1 MIAGYDPKVARGV
14 QEQLSKLDQI
24 LEFLAD
30 APEDEECRNAQEH
43 LQSARTYLLG
53 AMPEEF
59 ELSLQMAEE
68 AVSAIRRRAVR
79 IRAEG
84 LLREVGEARPV
95 PLM

>member
-1 MIAGYDPKVARGV
+1 MVAGYDPKVARGV
-14 QEQLSKLDQI
+14 QEQLSKLDHL

-59 ELSLQMAEE
+59 ELSLQMAED
-68 AVSAIRRRAVR
+68 AISAIARRAER
-79 IRAEG
+79 IQAER
-84 LLREVGEARPV
+84 LLREVREAQPV

>member
-1 MIAGYDPKVARGV
+1 MVAGYDPKVAKGV
-14 QEQLSKLDQI
+14 EEQLSKLDQL

-43 LQSARTYLLG
+43 LQSAHSYLLG
-53 AMPEEF
+53 AMPGEF

-68 AVSAIRRRAVR
+68 AISAITRRDVR
-79 IRAEG
+79 IQAER
-84 LLREVGEARPV
+84 LLHEVREAQPV

>member
-14 QEQLSKLDQI
+14 QEQLSKLDQL

-30 APEDEECRNAQEH
+30 APEDEECRNAKEH

-68 AVSAIRRRAVR
+68 AISAIAQRTVR
-79 IRAEG
+79 IEAERM
-84 LLREVGEARPV
+84 LREVREARPV
-95 PLM
+95 PMM